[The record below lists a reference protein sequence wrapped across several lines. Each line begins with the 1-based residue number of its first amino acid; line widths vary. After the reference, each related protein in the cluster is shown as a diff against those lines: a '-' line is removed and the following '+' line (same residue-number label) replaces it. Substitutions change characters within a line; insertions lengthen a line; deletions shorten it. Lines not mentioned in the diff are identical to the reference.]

1 MELSKEDLKT
11 LKLFAYMCKSYGIDE
26 AVVEVQFYGGS
37 ADYFDNYA
45 YEVDGPSKVELYD
58 AISNLIQRIIDEN
71 DLSDYAYDD
80 STERGYLSFNFD
92 CNERNLKVVGYS
104 YVMSSKPMGDRFE
117 EEQLSENYPSVIE
130 FLNELKNSGE
140 VTKEVY
146 FNGGG
151 DSGEVEAYGI
161 SRGVEDFL
169 YRWLSEF
176 YGGWE
181 INEGSYGDFVFDTQ
195 DMSVTLN
202 FNENVEMAESNGQV
216 FYVEF

>member
-1 MELSKEDLKT
+1 MELSREDLKT
-11 LKLFAYMCKSYGIDE
+11 LKLFTYMCKSYGIDE
-26 AVVEVQFYGGS
+26 AEVQVQFYGGGDS
-37 ADYFDNYA
+37 DIDAYA
-45 YEVDGPSKVELYD
+45 YESNGPSKVEMYD
-58 AISNLIQRIIDEN
+58 AINDLIQRIIDEN

-104 YVMSSKPMGDRFE
+104 YVISSNPMGARFE

-140 VTKEVY
+140 VTKEIY

-151 DSGEVEAYGI
+151 DSGEIETYGT

-181 INEGSYGDFVFDTQ
+181 INEGSYGEFVFDTQ

-202 FNENVEMAESNGQV
+202 FNENVEISESNGQV

>member
-1 MELSKEDLKT
+1 MELNKEDLKT
-11 LKLFAYMCKSYGIDE
+11 LKLFSYICKSHGIDE
-26 AVVEVQFYGGS
+26 AELDIQIYGGS
-37 ADYFDNYA
+37 VDYIGDYA
-45 YEVDGPSKVELYD
+45 YEIDGPSKVELYD

-71 DLSDYAYDD
+71 DLTDYAYDD
-80 STERGYLSFNFD
+80 STDRGFLTFNFD

-104 YVMSSKPMGDRFE
+104 YVLSSNPMGDRFE
-117 EEQLSENYPSVIE
+117 EEQLSEKYPSIIE

-140 VTKEVY
+140 DIKEVY

-151 DSGEVEAYGI
+151 DSGEIETYGI
-161 SRGVEDFL
+161 PNDVENFL

-181 INEGSYGDFVFDTQ
+181 IDQGSHGEFVFDTN

-202 FNENVEMAESNGQV
+202 FNENTESTESNGQV

>member
-26 AVVEVQFYGGS
+26 AEVQVQFYAGDI
-37 ADYFDNYA
+37 DYIDTYA
-45 YEVDGPSKVELYD
+45 YETDGPSRVELYD
-58 AISNLIQRIIDEN
+58 TITHLIQRIIDEN
-71 DLSDYAYDD
+71 DLSDYAYSDT
-80 STERGYLSFNFD
+80 TERGYLSFNFD

-130 FLNELKNSGE
+130 FLNELKNSGG

-151 DSGEVEAYGI
+151 DSGEIESSGIPKDVE
-161 SRGVEDFL
+161 SFL

-181 INEGSYGDFVFDTQ
+181 INEGSYGEFVFDTQ

-202 FNENVEMAESNGQV
+202 FNENVEISESNGQV